1 MLTFKLPA
9 RWLAGAMMV
18 LLAALSACGGD
29 GDVPQPTLSATL
41 PTTGSTGT
49 AVSIT
54 AIVEANGKSMSV
66 DWGDGTTD
74 NEPTVASTSLSHTY
88 STAGS
93 YAIVLTLRGTAQ
105 TKTQQTGTVV
115 ISAPPTLSATLPT
128 IGVENTAVSITGI
141 AAANGT
147 ALSVN
152 WGDGTTETP
161 AVSVTSLSHTYTAAA
176 SYTIDLVLSGVG
188 TPAEQTGTVVI
199 SAVSTAE
206 LFISEYIEG
215 SSSNKALEIYNPTTG
230 TVDLSLYS
238 LATYS
243 NGGTTTGY
251 TKALTGTLAPGKALV
266 IYNPSAG
273 TALVTATAT
282 ASSTYG
288 ATVLVDGA
296 YPSQV
301 TLYNG
306 NDAVVLMKSGTV
318 IDSFGVVGNDPGTTG
333 WGAIT
338 TDHTLRRKAGI
349 VHGTVP
355 DATATWDPTVEW
367 DTYAK
372 DTFDGLGSR

>member
-152 WGDGTTETP
+152 WGDGVTETP
-161 AVSVTSLSHTYTAAA
+161 AVSVTTLSHTYATAA
-176 SYTIDLVLSGVG
+176 SYTIDLVLTGTG

>member
-1 MLTFKLPA
+1 
-9 RWLAGAMMV
+9 
-18 LLAALSACGGD
+18 
-29 GDVPQPTLSATL
+29 
-41 PTTGSTGT
+41 
-49 AVSIT
+49 
-54 AIVEANGKSMSV
+54 
-66 DWGDGTTD
+66 
-74 NEPTVASTSLSHTY
+74 
-88 STAGS
+88 
-93 YAIVLTLRGTAQ
+93 
-105 TKTQQTGTVV
+105 
-115 ISAPPTLSATLPT
+115 
-128 IGVENTAVSITGI
+128 
-141 AAANGT
+141 
-147 ALSVN
+147 
-152 WGDGTTETP
+152 
-161 AVSVTSLSHTYTAAA
+161 
-176 SYTIDLVLSGVG
+176 
-188 TPAEQTGTVVI
+188 
-199 SAVSTAE
+199 
-206 LFISEYIEG
+206 
-215 SSSNKALEIYNPTTG
+215 
-230 TVDLSLYS
+230 
-238 LATYS
+238 
-243 NGGTTTGY
+243 
-251 TKALTGTLAPGKALV
+251 V